1 MAISKA
7 TWGHVVTCCVFCAI
21 SIGIWS
27 CTIEITGV
35 VRVIVVIS
43 KCGATICNLALL
55 LAILFVCC
63 VKIFYPIPVICSI
76 STKSVECLQL
86 RHFIKLQKLNLENTW
101 FYIYLKVLTIIKDF
115 YRAYIKFSEDE
126 MRLTSFA
133 WFRRKLFSWQI
144 KAVQCIRAGGW
155 LVYVAKFRGKTS
167 RSTVS
172 ISRWIDKIFTR
183 AI

>member
-1 MAISKA
+1 MSYVFDELHWFSSDYIKITLFRILQRFLRYEIYDIMVITMAISKA

-55 LAILFVCC
+55 LAILFVCR

-101 FYIYLKVLTIIKDF
+101 F
-115 YRAYIKFSEDE
+115 
-126 MRLTSFA
+126 
-133 WFRRKLFSWQI
+133 
-144 KAVQCIRAGGW
+144 
-155 LVYVAKFRGKTS
+155 
-167 RSTVS
+167 
-172 ISRWIDKIFTR
+172 
-183 AI
+183 